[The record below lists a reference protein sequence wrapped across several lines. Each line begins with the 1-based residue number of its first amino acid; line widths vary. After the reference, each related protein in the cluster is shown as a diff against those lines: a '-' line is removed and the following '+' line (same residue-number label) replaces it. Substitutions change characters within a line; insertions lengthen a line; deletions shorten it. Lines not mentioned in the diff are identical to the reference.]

1 MALRIPVAG
10 HSPGDRSW
18 VALRI
23 PVAGHTPVAGRKP
36 EAERK
41 AAGRHSRVGG
51 RRRPAAACHNPMA
64 GNRSAHIPGSRAVDQ
79 PDNQAA
85 VCSPCPAA
93 VVVGHGL
100 HPVGGRGISQSSPV
114 SRFAPAVLHNL
125 RHVRVASHA
134 WRN

>member
-1 MALRIPVAG
+1 MVGHMAVVGRKPVVG
-10 HSPGDRSW
+10 HMTVVGHMAVVGRK
-18 VALRI
+18 
-23 PVAGHTPVAGRKP
+23 PVVGHTAVAGRK
-36 EAERK
+36 A
-41 AAGRHSRVGG
+41 GG
-51 RRRPAAACHNPMA
+51 RRRPAACHNPMA
-64 GNRSAHIPGSRAVDQ
+64 GSRPAHIPGSRAVDQ

-100 HPVGGRGISQSSPV
+100 HPVDGRGISQSSPV